1 MKQLDLSHLRL
12 PTLMATLQRL
22 RSLSV
27 ALLSSYLLASCTIL
41 IPDPIENNIAPIQRI
56 EQAEIR
62 SLVNDELL
70 NVDTAA
76 RPPVIAV
83 YRESFTDQTGARRSD
98 SQFATFS
105 TAITQAPH
113 AYLIRAL
120 KHAGKNKDGFFEVVE
135 RVGLDHVTKERQL
148 IRSTRESFDEKQ
160 KLPPLVF
167 AGLIMEGGVIG
178 YESNTTSG
186 GAGARYLGIGTS
198 KAYRRDTVQVSLR
211 TVSVTTGKVLME
223 VLVSKTILS
232 ASLDNDVFRF
242 VADSTE
248 LVEVEGGVVRN
259 ESVNIALQAAIETA
273 VLQTIK
279 EGVEYNY
286 WTVRR

>member
-1 MKQLDLSHLRL
+1 
-12 PTLMATLQRL
+12 MATPQRL

-27 ALLSSYLLASCTIL
+27 ALLSSYLLSSCTIL

-70 NVDTAA
+70 NVDPASRT
-76 RPPVIAV
+76 PVIAV
-83 YRESFTDQTGARRSD
+83 YRESFTDQTGARRSN

-148 IRSTRESFDEKQ
+148 IRSTRESFDERQ